1 MCVCACACVCVCAR
15 VCCSDGGVAVE
26 INGEMT
32 QQSAAVLPPSS
43 SRHRPPRPGFF
54 FFFSFLYISIFFLSS
69 RGLRPPE
76 ALVKEGN
83 YRLQT
88 FNNEPLS
95 SPPSPPPSSP
105 LTPTH
110 PTPSPPFPPPSPLC
124 LSGFLGGHCILMS
137 ISNFSCLLSCLTPLI
152 HQYIIRD
159 KVLWTPAAVTR

>member
-1 MCVCACACVCVCAR
+1 MCVCVCWGSYCGDKR
-15 VCCSDGGVAVE
+15 GNDPAVS
-26 INGEMT
+26 GR
-32 QQSAAVLPPSS
+32 PS
-43 SRHRPPRPGFF
+43 
-54 FFFSFLYISIFFLSS
+54 SFLYSPSGHHGQDSSSSSSFLFFIYLFFLSS

-95 SPPSPPPSSP
+95 SLPCPPPSSP
-105 LTPTH
+105 LTPTL
-110 PTPSPPFPPPSPLC
+110 PPLPPPHSPLC